1 MKKTGI
7 VLLVVVG
14 LIATTGI
21 ASARIGGY
29 NNQQA
34 DDGNWFNQMYR
45 YMGQQMGGFGNMM
58 GYGQNS
64 GAEGFCPGF
73 GAENAQYAETEPI
86 TLKEANELMENEV
99 DGNLTSE
106 VYQMGRYYVV
116 SYEDAEEKTKQA
128 RVDMFTGV
136 VYTDFYQYMSENSGV
151 YNDRGFRGRGSMMWG

>member
-21 ASARIGGY
+21 SSARMGGY
-29 NNQQA
+29 YGQQA
-34 DDGNWFNQMYR
+34 DDGNWYNQMYR
-45 YMGQQMGGFGNMM
+45 WMGEHMGGFGNMM

-86 TLKEANELMENEV
+86 TLEEANELMETKV
-99 DGNLTSE
+99 DGILTSD
-106 VYQMGRYYVV
+106 VYQMGRWYVV
-116 SYEDAEEKTKQA
+116 FYEDAEEKTKQA
-128 RVDMFTGV
+128 RVDMFTGE
-136 VYTDFYQYMSENSGV
+136 VYTDFYEYMSENSGV